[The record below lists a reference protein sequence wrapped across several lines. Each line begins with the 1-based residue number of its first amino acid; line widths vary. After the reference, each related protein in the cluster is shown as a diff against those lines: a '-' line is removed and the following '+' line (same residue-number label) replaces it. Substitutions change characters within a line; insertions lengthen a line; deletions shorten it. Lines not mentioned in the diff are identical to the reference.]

1 MLFSEIAIKKIDAV
15 YEYFHVDENGLTEAG
30 VLEARKRF
38 GANQLKAGR
47 VSWWRILVRQFKSP
61 FLYLLLSATVL
72 SFVMGEI
79 VNGSIVIGFIVINAL
94 LGFAQEF
101 HSERLLVFL
110 SRYIKSETHV
120 RRGGKEF
127 LVENSE
133 IVPGDII
140 IVEAGD
146 ILPADV
152 RFIDTNALLVDE
164 GSLTGESVPVAKVS
178 GTARTPCKEIT
189 KAHAIGFSGTR
200 VVSGKG
206 IGIVFATGAMS
217 EMGKIASLTLETR
230 HQSGFEK
237 GIARFSRFILRM
249 ILAILVILLII
260 NIILKGGNIDVFELV
275 LFSIALA
282 VSVVPEALPVVTTI
296 ALSKGAAR
304 LAKNQVVVKRLSAV
318 EDLGS
323 IEVLCTDKTGTLTE
337 NKLTVAA
344 VKATDPDKCLFL
356 ATLASSFLG
365 GTKHEP
371 NNSFD
376 VACWEKLPLADRE
389 QLGKYHKI
397 NELPFDPTRRC
408 NSVLV
413 VKQAGAATLVV
424 RGAPE
429 AVFARCTRLSPA
441 HKKQLTKWV
450 AEQGKAGHRTIALA
464 EKKMSRALT
473 VYGEKE
479 EHGLTLVGLVSFV
492 DPIKPTTKSAVTQAG
507 LLGVQVKI
515 LTGDGPEVAGAV
527 AVAIGLINSAGSV
540 ITGEEFE
547 KLSEEKQLEAVER
560 YSVFA
565 RVSPQQKYRVIELL
579 QKSKEVGF
587 LGEGINDAPALKIAN
602 VGIVVKGASDIA
614 REAADIV
621 LLNNSL
627 GVIVA
632 GIREGRE
639 IFANIIKYIRI
650 TLISSFGNFYSVA
663 TASLILPYLPM
674 LPVQILILNLLT
686 DFPMIAIATD
696 RVDGFEL
703 KRPRSYNVRSI
714 IFVAIVLGFIST
726 LFDFIFFAIFYHAV
740 PGILQ
745 TSWFIGSVMT
755 ELVLIFSART
765 RFFFARSKFPSLS
778 LIGLSLA
785 AAAAA
790 VALPFTGMGQHIFQF
805 IRPEFVNLK
814 VIGLILLGYFIST
827 ESIKILYY
835 RLATPKT

>member
-1 MLFSEIAIKKIDAV
+1 MFFGEVGTKKNAAL
-15 YEYFHVDENGLTEAG
+15 YEYLGTRENGLTEDE
-30 VLEARKRF
+30 VLRARKRF
-38 GANQLKAGR
+38 GLNQLKITR
-47 VSWWRILVRQFKSP
+47 VSWLSVLARQFKSP

-79 VNGSIVIGFIVINAL
+79 VDGVIVIGFIVINAV

-101 HSERLLVFL
+101 HSERLLTL
-110 SRYIKSETHV
+110 LNRYVKSEARV
-120 RRGGKEF
+120 RRDGKEF
-127 LVENSE
+127 VIASTD
-133 IVPGDII
+133 IVPGDIL
-140 IVEAGD
+140 IVETGD
-146 ILPADV
+146 ILAADIRLV
-152 RFIDTNALLVDE
+152 DSNALTLDE
-164 GSLTGESVPVAKVS
+164 SSLTGESAPVDKNAEVMRAPS
-178 GTARTPCKEIT
+178 KEIAA
-189 KAHAIGFSGTR
+189 AHNIGFAGTL

-206 IGIVFATGAMS
+206 IGVVFATGRSS
-217 EMGKIASLTLETR
+217 EMGKVAGLTMETH

-237 GIARFSRFILRM
+237 GITRFSRFILRM
-249 ILAILVILLII
+249 ILAILVILLLVSCII
-260 NIILKGGNIDVFELV
+260 KRGHVDIFELV

-337 NKLTVAA
+337 NKLSVAA
-344 VKATDPDKCLFL
+344 IKAANAQKCLFL

-365 GTKHEP
+365 DTKREP

-376 VACWEKLPLADRE
+376 VACWDKLPLVDRE
-389 QLGKYHKI
+389 QLNRYHKI
-397 NELPFDPTRRC
+397 NEIPFDPTRRY

-413 VKQAGAATLVV
+413 ARQTGDAALVI

-429 AVFARCTRLSPA
+429 VVLGLCTRLSAAQRA
-441 HKKQLTKWV
+441 HIMKWV
-450 AEQGKAGHRTIALA
+450 ADAGVLGQRTIALA
-464 EKKMSRALT
+464 EKKVARSSVR
-473 VYGEKE
+473 YSERE
-479 EHGLTLVGLVSFV
+479 ERGATFVGLISFV
-492 DPIKPTTKSAVTQAG
+492 DPIKPTTKSAVKQAR
-507 LLGVQVKI
+507 LLGVAVKI

-527 AVAIGLINSAGSV
+527 AAEIGLIDTPDQV
-540 ITGEEFE
+540 ITGEALE
-547 KLSEEKQLEAVER
+547 KLSEAKQLLAAHE

-565 RVSPQQKYRVIELL
+565 RVSPRQKYHVIELL
-579 QKSKEVGF
+579 QKTKEVGF

-627 GVIVA
+627 GVIIS

-674 LPVQILILNLLT
+674 LPVQILVLNLLT

-726 LFDFIFFAIFYHAV
+726 LFDFIFFALFYHAV

-755 ELVLIFSART
+755 ELALIYSART
-765 RFFFARSKFPSLS
+765 RFFFMRSKFPSLS
-778 LIGLSLA
+778 LVLLSLA
-785 AAAAA
+785 AAGLAI
-790 VALPFTGMGQHIFQF
+790 ALPFTGFGQNVFQF
-805 IRPEFVNLK
+805 IRPEIINLK
-814 VIGLILLGYFIST
+814 VIGVIILGYFIST
-827 ESIKILYY
+827 ECIKVLYY
-835 RLATPKT
+835 RLVTPKG